1 MRVCL
6 VLPELRP
13 SGGVAIAVGHAAR
26 LREHAGFEVDV
37 VALGDGR
44 GAPGDIRVLS
54 PEDAQ
59 RERYDV
65 AVATWWETLPALLA
79 LDARRRVVLV
89 QSAEERFYRPEESL
103 ERLGAALALS
113 APVHFVVV
121 ARWLEDLVTRL
132 RPDSRCWLV
141 PNGID
146 KSLFEP
152 REASDAP
159 DGPLRILIEG
169 QHTLWFK
176 GVGDALDA
184 VSRMREPHKAT
195 LVALDPADAPAPEGL
210 DVIGG
215 LRPDEMREQ
224 YERHDVLLKLSRVEG
239 LPLPLVEACHVG
251 VPCVVTPFTG
261 HDETIRHGENGLV
274 VGFDDVSGVAAVLD
288 HLARDRSLLRRLSAG
303 AVESMSGWPSAD
315 QAAAAFATAL
325 TEAAEAP
332 EPRAAPAAAAA
343 WRRWRAAAEVAR
355 TERDEVAL
363 RFRELEG
370 AIRWHE
376 DALEHERAVIQSRDE
391 QLESLTSSRTYQ
403 LAQRIQRASHLFRR

>member
-26 LREHAGFEVDV
+26 LRAHAGFDVDV
-37 VALGDGR
+37 VALGGV
-44 GAPGDIRVLS
+44 GEASAGVRVLS
-54 PEDAQ
+54 LADAQ

-65 AVATWWETLPALLA
+65 AVATWWETLPALLE
-79 LDARRRVVLV
+79 LDARRRVAFV
-89 QSAEERFYRPEESL
+89 QSAEERFYRPEESF
-103 ERLGAALALS
+103 ERLGAALALT
-113 APVHFVVV
+113 APVHFFVV
-121 ARWLEDLVTRL
+121 ARWLENLVTGL
-132 RPDSRCWLV
+132 RPDARCWFV

-176 GVGDALDA
+176 GVDDALDV
-184 VSRMREPHKAT
+184 VSRMREPHTAT
-195 LVALDPADAPAPEGL
+195 LLALDPRDAPAQEGL
-210 DVIGG
+210 AVIGG

-224 YERHDVLLKLSRVEG
+224 YARHDLLLKLSRVEG

-251 VPCVVTPFTG
+251 VPCVVAPFTG
-261 HDETIRHGENGLV
+261 HDEVIRHGENGLV
-274 VGFDDVSGVAAVLD
+274 VGFDDAGGAAAVLD
-288 HLARDRSLLRRLSAG
+288 LLARDRSLLRRLSVG
-303 AVESMSGWPSAD
+303 AVETMSGWPSAD
-315 QAAAAFATAL
+315 EAAAAFATAL
-325 TEAAEAP
+325 TDVAEAP
-332 EPRAAPAAAAA
+332 EPRTAPTTAAA

-363 RFRELEG
+363 RFREHEG
-370 AIRWHE
+370 SIRWLE
-376 DALEHERAVIQSRDE
+376 EALERVIQQRDDE
-391 QLESLTSSRTYQ
+391 LEALTSSRTYK
-403 LAQRIQRASHLFRR
+403 LAQRMQRASHLLRR